1 MRKIY
6 IVLSF
11 TGTWLS
17 RAVRIYTRKE
27 FSHVS
32 IALDKDLDYMYSF
45 GRINVNNPFWGGF
58 VHEVQ
63 NKGVFE
69 KFYNTKSVIYPIEV
83 NEQQYKKIKK
93 SIKKFKASKDLYG
106 FNMIGLIGAGLNI
119 RISRKNKFYCAEF
132 VKYILDN
139 AGVDLELPDVVKPQD
154 FLDASNGKFIY
165 RGKFNEYNSL

>member
-1 MRKIY
+1 MKKIY

-17 RAVRIYTRKE
+17 RAVRIYTGKKY
-27 FSHVS
+27 SHVS

-45 GRINVNNPFWGGF
+45 GRINVNNPFRGGF

-63 NKGVFE
+63 NEGVFK
-69 KFYNTKSVIYPIEV
+69 KFYNTESIIYSVEV

-93 SIKKFKASKDLYG
+93 SIKRFNDSKDIYG

-119 RISRKNKFYCAEF
+119 KISRQRKFYCAEF
-132 VKYILDN
+132 VKYIFETS
-139 AGVDLELPDVVKPQD
+139 GVDLGLPEVVRPYD
-154 FLDASNGKFIY
+154 FINVKEANIIYKGKL
-165 RGKFNEYNSL
+165 NEYSA